1 MKEDTMPR
9 GAQPKIAE
17 RESRMIYAAIKLFL
31 ENGYEQTTTVAI
43 AQAAGICIFCGIC
56 QQGGT
61 AAEADQVDV

>member
-1 MKEDTMPR
+1 MPR

-43 AQAAGICIFCGIC
+43 AQAAGMSSSAFFCGIC